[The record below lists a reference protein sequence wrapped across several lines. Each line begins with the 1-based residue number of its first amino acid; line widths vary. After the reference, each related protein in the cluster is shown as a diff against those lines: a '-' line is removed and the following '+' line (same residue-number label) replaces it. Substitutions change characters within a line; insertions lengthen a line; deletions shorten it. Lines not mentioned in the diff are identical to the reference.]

1 MVNVRRLGLSFL
13 LVVSILVPPQSALGS
28 STVVDEQLYELPMP
42 TQEAGWLGAFVDDS
56 VSFRFSS
63 FIIGS
68 DSETIKNGLG
78 FPCFDLKSTDCLK
91 HERITYNVF
100 LPPCS
105 DVISTDCIVEFT
117 AIKKDG
123 SKLSGKYKAVKPNL
137 PDPTFKGDKTK
148 KIPDGWFPSVW
159 SFDGVTHDGGTDF
172 LLRASLFGFQ
182 QPINAPQ
189 SQMRVGVN
197 AVSFA
202 SSPDSGVWTQETVRE
217 IVSRNSSGGLLGAGG
232 ASGPSC
238 EFFLAVRECASAWAL
253 PKDLRFKVVIRTT
266 SKSSGW
272 INGRLLD
279 PQIELISGVDGSYT
293 YTIEAA
299 PMQVPVYGAWARF
312 SSLSK
317 EFQDYIQKQGGK
329 AGRITFPTDWR
340 SLYSGSGAEPFDK
353 ISSYHALNNYNQDD
367 FDEFLLFLKET
378 SDKSVAT
385 KSLWHL
391 ETNQNY
397 NQVGSLKLRD
407 CTRSATGIAG
417 VVTTNST
424 MFLATPPEFDE
435 KSQSLDYKV
444 SAPHLDKAGNKNVG
458 AYNLLI
464 DSQVARCLYKFSSAP
479 ISASVSVVNANG
491 TEQIATYVVKEGNG
505 WLTLATSGYTY
516 SAPTIRVRLSQE
528 AAPEVAKP
536 GSSSKDESA
545 VVSVL
550 PPIIVDPKL
559 AKRVSV
565 RVSDVVVFNVERP
578 TSWKAKVG
586 NKSVV
591 AFVKGKKEATY
602 VTNPGLTPLKVGKT
616 FVTLTNGKS
625 TFKIAVTITP

>member
-1 MVNVRRLGLSFL
+1 MLVSSHFMMSVRRLGLSLL
-13 LVVSILVPPQSALGS
+13 LVISAFVPHHSAIGS

-68 DSETIKNGLG
+68 DSDTIKNGLG
-78 FPCFDLKSTDCLK
+78 FPCYDLKSIDCLK

-105 DVISTDCIVEFT
+105 TTITTDCIVEFT
-117 AIKKDG
+117 AIKQDG
-123 SKLSGKYKAVKPNL
+123 SKLSGKYKGVKPNL
-137 PDPTFKGDKTK
+137 TDPTFKGDNTK
-148 KIPDGWFPSVW
+148 MIPDGWFPSVW

-197 AVSFA
+197 AVSF
-202 SSPDSGVWTQETVRE
+202 STSPDSGVWTQEMVN
-217 IVSRNSSGGLLGAGG
+217 RNSSGGLLSAGG
-232 ASGPSC
+232 ASGPDC

-253 PKDLRFKVVIRTT
+253 PKDLRFKVVIKTT

-272 INGRLLD
+272 INGRLLN
-279 PQIELISGVDGSYT
+279 PQVELSSESDGSFK

-299 PMQVPVYGAWARF
+299 PMQVPVYGTWARF

-317 EFQDYIQKQGGK
+317 EFQDYVQKQGGK
-329 AGRITFPTDWR
+329 AGRITFPSSWR
-340 SLYSGSGAEPFDK
+340 SLYSGSGPEPFDK
-353 ISSYHALNNYNQDD
+353 ISSYHALNTYNQDD

-378 SDKSVAT
+378 TDKAVAT

-397 NQVGSLKLRD
+397 SQVGSLKLRE

-435 KSQSLDYKV
+435 KNQSLDYKV

-464 DSQVARCLYKFSSAP
+464 DSQVARCLYNFSNAP
-479 ISASVSVVNANG
+479 VSASVSVLNTNG
-491 TEQIATYVVKEGNG
+491 TEQIATYVVKENDG
-505 WLTLATSGYTY
+505 WLTLAASGYTY

-528 AAPEVAKP
+528 PP
-536 GSSSKDESA
+536 RKDESA
-545 VVSVL
+545 VASVL
-550 PPIIVDPKL
+550 PPIMVDPKVT
-559 AKRVSV
+559 KSVSA
-565 RVSDVVVFNVERP
+565 RVSDTVVFKVDRP

-586 NKSVV
+586 NKNVV

-602 VTNPGLTPLKVGKT
+602 VTNPGLSPLKVGKT
-616 FVTLTNGKS
+616 IVTLSNGKS
-625 TFKIAVTITP
+625 SFKIAVTITP